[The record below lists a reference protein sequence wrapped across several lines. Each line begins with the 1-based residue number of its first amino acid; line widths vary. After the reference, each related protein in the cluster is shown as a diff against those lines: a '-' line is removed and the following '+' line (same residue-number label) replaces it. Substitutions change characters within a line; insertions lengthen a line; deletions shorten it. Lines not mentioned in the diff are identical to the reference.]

1 MKFPD
6 DIMDTC
12 DLLLLAD
19 EYMIVDLKQKC
30 EEDISSKLT
39 VQNLLPILLFVEKHS
54 AIISNLLADKGQTLF
69 IEEFDK
75 ILKLTPNLEGEI
87 TKVPGLMTKLFQNVH
102 TKKLKKPRKV
112 HLMVM

>member
-19 EYMIVDLKQKC
+19 EYMILDLKQKC
-30 EEDISSKLT
+30 EEDISSKLN
-39 VQNLLPILLFVEKHS
+39 VQNILQTLLFVETHS
-54 AIISNLLADKGQTLF
+54 AIISSLLSDKGQGLF

-75 ILKLTPNLEGEI
+75 ILK
-87 TKVPGLMTKLFQNVH
+87 
-102 TKKLKKPRKV
+102 
-112 HLMVM
+112 